1 MRLITEGEKRVMMWI
16 KKYGII
22 FYVNMMFGV
31 LVYFTIMSEHLVNSN
46 DGLLYT
52 SQYVAGRWEVSS
64 GRGIL
69 PYFDKLRAGVMSVSL
84 NTILMLGIISVT
96 GTLILEMFDVKNK
109 IVGMLMVMILVANP
123 VTCAILAYSYTA
135 VNYGLSFFLSV
146 FGVYCLYRLG
156 NISGILSGGLC
167 IALSMGSYQAYFSVT
182 CLLILLLLIKTIL
195 QNKELKASGWFLL
208 KSVISVILGGVIYIV
223 LIKLLMMRFNVEISS
238 YKGADQVSLKNL
250 FLNFPQALQ
259 KCYQNFFVFFFRHKM
274 FLNLSG
280 VVQFLLNIFI
290 GITVFCVIYQFVSL
304 IRRNRKYAML
314 FLGCIFM
321 IPLGGSAITLIV
333 IGSNSRLMSM
343 SMIVF
348 IILLTVL
355 IPGEGVFSFLAKRGY
370 CAFLLLFLWVNILS
384 VTNEQLALK
393 EGKTASVGLAEAV
406 FSELIA
412 GNYLEESYTIAL
424 VGRPSVNELFAR
436 REAWDKVIGEN
447 RFGDG
452 WHSDNEFWSNLLL
465 EYCGISLNFTTNEQ
479 YNILCQKEEVA
490 EMPEFPKAGS
500 IMEIDGIVVVKI
512 SEKY

>member
-1 MRLITEGEKRVMMWI
+1 
-16 KKYGII
+16 
-22 FYVNMMFGV
+22 
-31 LVYFTIMSEHLVNSN
+31 
-46 DGLLYT
+46 
-52 SQYVAGRWEVSS
+52 
-64 GRGIL
+64 
-69 PYFDKLRAGVMSVSL
+69 
-84 NTILMLGIISVT
+84 
-96 GTLILEMFDVKNK
+96 
-109 IVGMLMVMILVANP
+109 
-123 VTCAILAYSYTA
+123 
-135 VNYGLSFFLSV
+135 
-146 FGVYCLYRLG
+146 
-156 NISGILSGGLC
+156 
-167 IALSMGSYQAYFSVT
+167 
-182 CLLILLLLIKTIL
+182 
-195 QNKELKASGWFLL
+195 
-208 KSVISVILGGVIYIV
+208 
-223 LIKLLMMRFNVEISS
+223 
-238 YKGADQVSLKNL
+238 
-250 FLNFPQALQ
+250 
-259 KCYQNFFVFFFRHKM
+259 
-274 FLNLSG
+274 
-280 VVQFLLNIFI
+280 
-290 GITVFCVIYQFVSL
+290 
-304 IRRNRKYAML
+304 
-314 FLGCIFM
+314 
-321 IPLGGSAITLIV
+321 
-333 IGSNSRLMSM
+333 M

-490 EMPEFPKAGS
+490 EMQEFPKAGS